1 MYQALIIIHVLFA
14 LGIVGLV
21 MMQQGRGAD
30 AGAAFGG
37 GASGTVFGAQG
48 AASFLTRA
56 TAVLAVLFFGSSLL
70 LAIMASSS
78 PEEAVDLMD
87 TPAEIERR
95 DGDLPPVIEES
106 VTVDESL
113 ELPQE
118 IPAAKTEERIQEPAD
133 TDPAL
138 PAAVAPGED
147 NQNQTE
153 QIILEEQVDEV
164 VETIVPPA
172 AVDQPANDSPEA
184 GENQ

>member
-1 MYQALIIIHVLFA
+1 MYQALIVFHVLFA
-14 LGIVGLV
+14 LGIVALV

-56 TAVLAVLFFGSSLL
+56 TAVLAVLFFSSSLL
-70 LAIMASSS
+70 LAVMASSS

-106 VTVDESL
+106 VTVDEAS
-113 ELPQE
+113 ELPEE
-118 IPAAKTEERIQEPAD
+118 IPAAKSEERMQEPAD
-133 TDPAL
+133 TDSELPPAVT
-138 PAAVAPGED
+138 PEGA
-147 NQNQTE
+147 QNRTE
-153 QIILEEQVDEV
+153 PIILEEQVDEV
-164 VETIVPPA
+164 VKTIVPPA
-172 AVDQPANDSPEA
+172 TVDQPANEAPAA

>member
-1 MYQALIIIHVLFA
+1 MYQALMIFHVLFA

-56 TAVLAVLFFGSSLL
+56 TAVLAVLFFSSSLL

-78 PEEAVDLMD
+78 PEEVVDLMD

-95 DGDLPPVIEES
+95 DGDLPPVIEEPII
-106 VTVDESL
+106 VDEAL
-113 ELPQE
+113 ELPLE
-118 IPAAKTEERIQEPAD
+118 IPAARTEERMQEPAD
-133 TDPAL
+133 TDAASSPFPAEL
-138 PAAVAPGED
+138 GE
-147 NQNQTE
+147 NQNTTE
-153 QIILEEQVDEV
+153 QIIQEEQVDEML
-164 VETIVPPA
+164 EIIVPPA
-172 AVDQPANDSPEA
+172 NGSPEA